1 MCLQEALFII
11 ASFAFK
17 MFVFP
22 FSIPF
27 FAPEIAS
34 VYMKKFTYLGDLV
47 GQENHWHLRRTTKE
61 LSEEQV

>member
-1 MCLQEALFII
+1 
-11 ASFAFK
+11 

-34 VYMKKFTYLGDLV
+34 VYMKKLTYLGDLV